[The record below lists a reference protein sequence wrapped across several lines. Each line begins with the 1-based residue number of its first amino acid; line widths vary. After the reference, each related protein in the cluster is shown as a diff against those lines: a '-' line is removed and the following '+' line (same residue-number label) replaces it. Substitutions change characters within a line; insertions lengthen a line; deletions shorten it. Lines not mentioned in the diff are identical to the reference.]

1 MVLTATTNTSANSA
15 IRYLGQNQAMQS
27 SSLAK
32 LSSGSRIVKASDDAA
47 SLAVGTK
54 IKADVTALKQASVNA
69 GQASSLLQV
78 ADGGISKVSDILQ
91 RMKALSV
98 QAQSGSVTDNERAF
112 LDREYQQLSTQIDD
126 IAGQTRFNGSAL
138 LNGSNGK
145 TINFGT
151 GAATDTIFN
160 SASTHANGITAN
172 LSGNAAAGTFEL
184 SYAYTASSSLGQ
196 FSLTDGTISDTIQF
210 THGASD
216 QVFEGRL
223 DFDNAGIELNLS
235 NFDFTTAI
243 TGGATTQLTVAG
255 TGALTFQVGV
265 SSGDTISLSIGDV
278 GATALGINGTDIT
291 SSGTAVTA
299 GGLLDTAISTVNDTR
314 ATLGAQMSRFEF
326 VSANLATS
334 IENLDAARSTLLDV
348 DMAAEMTKF
357 TSAQVLTQA
366 GVAMLAQ
373 ANQMPQNLLRLLN

>member
-1 MVLTATTNTSANSA
+1 MALTGTTNTSANTA
-15 IRYLGQNQAMQS
+15 LRYLNQNQSMAS

-47 SLAVGTK
+47 SLAIGTK
-54 IKADVTALKQASVNA
+54 IKADVTALKQASVNS

-78 ADGGISKVSDILQ
+78 ADGGMGKVSDILQ

-112 LDREYQQLSTQIDD
+112 LDREYQQLATQVDD
-126 IAGQTRFNGSAL
+126 IAGQTKFNGSAL

-145 TINFGT
+145 VTSFT
-151 GAATDTIFN
+151 GATDTVFN
-160 SASTHANGITAN
+160 SASTYANGITAQ
-172 LSGNAAAGTFEL
+172 LSGNAGAGTFQL
-184 SYAYTASSSLGQ
+184 SYAYTAGSSLGQ
-196 FSLTDGTISDTIQF
+196 FTLTDGTTSDTIQF
-210 THGASD
+210 THGATD
-216 QVFEGRL
+216 VVYEGRL
-223 DFDNAGIELNLS
+223 DFDNAGIEINLN
-235 NFDFTTAI
+235 NFDFTSTFAA
-243 TGGATTQLTVAG
+243 GGTSQLTVSG
-255 TGALTFQVGV
+255 TGSLSFQVGV
-265 SSGDTISLSIGDV
+265 SAGDTISLSIGDV
-278 GATALGINGTDIT
+278 QTTALGINGSSIT
-291 SSGTAVTA
+291 TSANATIASNN
-299 GGLLDTAISTVNDTR
+299 LDTAISSINDSR

-348 DMAAEMTKF
+348 DIAAEMTKF

>member
-1 MVLTATTNTSANSA
+1 MALTGTTNTAANTA
-15 IRYLGQNQAMQS
+15 LRYLNQNQSMAS
-27 SSLAK
+27 NSLAK

-54 IKADVTALKQASVNA
+54 IKSDVTALKQASVNA

-78 ADGGISKVSDILQ
+78 ADGGMAKVSDILQ

-112 LDREYQQLSTQIDD
+112 LDREYQQLMSQVDD
-126 IAGQTRFNGSAL
+126 ISGQTRFNGSQL

-145 TINFGT
+145 AVAFT
-151 GAATDTIFN
+151 GATDTIFN
-160 SASTHANGITAN
+160 TASTHANGITAD
-172 LSGNAAAGTFEL
+172 LSGNAAAGTFQL

-196 FSLTDGTISDTIQF
+196 FTLTNGTTTDTLQF
-210 THGASD
+210 THGSSD
-216 QVFEGRL
+216 RVFEGRL

-235 NFDFTTAI
+235 NFDFTSTFAA
-243 TGGATTQLTVAG
+243 GGTSQLTVAG
-255 TGALTFQVGV
+255 SGSLTFQVGV
-265 SSGDTISLSIGDV
+265 SAGDTISLSLGDIRT
-278 GATALGINGTDIT
+278 ATLGINGGDIT
-291 SSGTAVTA
+291 TSGNATTASNN
-299 GGLLDTAISTVNDTR
+299 LDAAISSVNDSR

-326 VSANLATS
+326 VSDNLATS